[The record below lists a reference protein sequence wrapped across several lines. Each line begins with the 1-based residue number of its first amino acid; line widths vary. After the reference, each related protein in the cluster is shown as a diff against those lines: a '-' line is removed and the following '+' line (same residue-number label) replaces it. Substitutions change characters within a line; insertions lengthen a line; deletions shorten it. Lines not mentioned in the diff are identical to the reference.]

1 MIIVGHTRWKA
12 AKKLGLAQ
20 VPVHVATD
28 LSPEQIQAYR
38 IADNQ
43 TANVIVSSY
52 FSTGYM
58 TEKGVAKT
66 FDPYPEEIAIHG
78 NRFKGGG
85 DRPDGL
91 DLKALKVAMFGLNGR
106 LPDVLWD
113 GYVNAQRPGGAQ
125 VCVDNGAAATLNAD
139 GPNKYKSPR
148 VVTDEVRCK
157 LPPLPVVTL
166 PGDHAAATAKAAPA
180 A

>member
-1 MIIVGHTRWKA
+1 
-12 AKKLGLAQ
+12 
-20 VPVHVATD
+20 
-28 LSPEQIQAYR
+28 
-38 IADNQ
+38 
-43 TANVIVSSY
+43 
-52 FSTGYM
+52 M
-58 TEKGVAKT
+58 TEKGVAKA

-113 GYVNAQRPGGAQ
+113 GYVNAQRAGGPQ
-125 VCVDNGAAATLNAD
+125 VCIDNGDAQTLNAD
-139 GPNKYKSPR
+139 GPNKYKNPS
-148 VVTDEVRCK
+148 VVTDKVRCT

-166 PGDHAAATAKAAPA
+166 PNDGAASTAKAAPSA
-180 A
+180 